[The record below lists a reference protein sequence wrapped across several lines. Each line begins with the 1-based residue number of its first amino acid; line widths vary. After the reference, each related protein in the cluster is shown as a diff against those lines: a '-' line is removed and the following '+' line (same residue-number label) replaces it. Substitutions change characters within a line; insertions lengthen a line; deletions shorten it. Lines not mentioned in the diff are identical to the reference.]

1 MLKYMLGL
9 GLLVSSLSYAADANL
24 DDDIRV
30 QLGGEWHPVKIDK
43 SRDIKTY
50 AKRED
55 GKPYRSFKVEQTLN
69 TSLETISRIL
79 SDFDSYPRWFWE
91 TTEARL
97 LKKTSPTEVYVYMVH
112 RAPLGIPFR
121 DVILHTRIEPI
132 NSKKD
137 FALLHAIAI
146 ADYLP
151 IKPPLVRMA
160 AEEFTAK
167 FTPIGHQKVRLEIEG
182 YIDPNGNVPV
192 WATNYVQRS
201 APYAIAVGLQRM
213 AKLAEFQDDTK
224 IPDFS
229 LVERR

>member
-1 MLKYMLGL
+1 MGKYGV
-9 GLLVSSLSYAADANL
+9 LLALAVSMGAYAADSPLEDVRVRL
-24 DDDIRV
+24 DDQWI
-30 QLGGEWHPVKIDK
+30 PVKVDK
-43 SRDIKTY
+43 NRDIKTY

-55 GKPYRSFKVEQTLN
+55 GKPYRSFKIEQTIN
-69 TSLETISRIL
+69 ASLDTISRVI

-97 LKKTSPTEVYVYMVH
+97 LKRVSATEVYMYMVH
-112 RAPLGIPFR
+112 RAPLGIPHR
-121 DVILHTRIEPI
+121 DVILHVRLDPVNNRKEH
-132 NSKKD
+132 
-137 FALLHAIAI
+137 ALLHARGV

-151 IKPPLVRMA
+151 IRPPLVRMA
-160 AEEFTAK
+160 AEEFTVR
-167 FTPIGHQKVRLEIEG
+167 FTPIASQKVRLEIEG
-182 YIDPNGNVPV
+182 YIDPNGNVPI

-213 AKLAEFQDDTK
+213 AKLAEFQDETK

>member
-1 MLKYMLGL
+1 MRKYGV
-9 GLLVSSLSYAADANL
+9 LLALALSGMAYSADSAL
-24 DDDIRV
+24 DDVRV
-30 QLGGEWHPVKIDK
+30 RLDDQWLPVKVDK

-55 GKPYRSFKVEQTLN
+55 GKPYRSFKIEQTIN
-69 TSLETISRIL
+69 TNLDTISRVI
-79 SDFDSYPRWFWE
+79 SNFDSYPRWFWE

-97 LKKTSPTEVYVYMVH
+97 LKRVSANEVYVYMVH
-112 RAPLGIPFR
+112 RAPLGIPYR
-121 DVILHTRIEPI
+121 DVILHVRLDPVNNHKEY
-132 NSKKD
+132 
-137 FALLHAIAI
+137 ALLHAKADS
-146 ADYLP
+146 DYLP
-151 IKPPLVRMA
+151 LRPPLVRMA
-160 AEEFTAK
+160 AEEFTVR
-167 FTPIGHQKVRLEIEG
+167 FTPIASQKVRLEIEG

-213 AKLAEFQDDTK
+213 TKLAEFQDESK